1 MVILRANELG
11 AYCVRV
17 PSRLLSI
24 AFHKFSKFCKHKP
37 QQFNT
42 LHIPYAHIIPGRVVI
57 GCNNS
62 FVSFSPSRSYC
73 LPFGFSFSIQCC
85 SKIQCYRPDTK
96 PNKIQRGGQH
106 VYVRIKMWPWKPVIS
121 LFAAKV
127 MIFFHQYSDGSKPI
141 LFSMPPL
148 SRLDFE
154 RVWTCS
160 HSRECFCKYRG

>member
-1 MVILRANELG
+1 MSKLLLCSSLYSSIASAPLQSVKFKVIFRAYKNITEMVILRANELG

-106 VYVRIKMWPWKPVIS
+106 VYVRIKMWP
-121 LFAAKV
+121 
-127 MIFFHQYSDGSKPI
+127 
-141 LFSMPPL
+141 
-148 SRLDFE
+148 
-154 RVWTCS
+154 
-160 HSRECFCKYRG
+160 